1 MSYRPLQRGT
11 LVFLSGPVSHLHIV
25 MNDPV
30 VNPLTGLPSVLLVNI
45 SSIKDGIPYDDA
57 CVLTPENCPHAFVRC
72 PSYVYYRE
80 ACVKAADDI
89 TQKVEIGEFQTHGPI
104 PAEAFDLVC
113 SGFYTSKFVTPK
125 VRRFL
130 KHCWPTD

>member
-1 MSYRPLQRGT
+1 MTYQPLRRGT

-30 VNPLTGLPSVLLVNI
+30 VNPLTGHESVLLVNI
-45 SSIKDGIPYDDA
+45 SSIKQNSSVRYDDA
-57 CVLTPENCPHAFVRC
+57 CVLTPDNCPHDFVRR

-89 TQKVEIGEFQTHGPI
+89 TQKVEMGEFETHDPL
-104 PAEAFDLVC
+104 PEEAFNLIRN
-113 SGFYTSKFVTPK
+113 GFYTSKFVTPR
-125 VRRFL
+125 VQRFL
-130 KHCWPTD
+130 KHCF